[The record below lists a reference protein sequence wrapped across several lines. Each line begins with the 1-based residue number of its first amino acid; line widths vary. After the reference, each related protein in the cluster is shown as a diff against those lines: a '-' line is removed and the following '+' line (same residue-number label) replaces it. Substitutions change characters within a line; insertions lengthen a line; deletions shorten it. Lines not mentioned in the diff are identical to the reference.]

1 MLEGL
6 NPQQHRAV
14 VDTEGPMLLIAGAG
28 SGKTRVLTTRIAHL
42 IVDKGV
48 HPGNI
53 LAFTFTNKAAREMRE
68 RVERLVPGASDAWIG
83 TFHATGVRILRR
95 EAERLGYPRQFSIY
109 DAEDSRAVVK
119 SVLKALNADPK
130 QFSPREVL
138 SAISRY
144 KNASVDPSEAREQA
158 LSWREERIAD
168 FYQDYQ
174 RSLRDN
180 QAMDFDD
187 LIVKTVELLESFP
200 EVQER
205 YARRFQY
212 VLVDEFQDTNPLQ
225 LILIKALSAH
235 WRNVFA
241 VGDDDQAIYSW
252 RGATVENMLNF
263 EDYFPGARVLRLE
276 RNYRS
281 TGFILQAANE
291 VIGHNRRRRGKKLWT
306 EAEQGEP
313 LELLWVDDEE
323 GEALAVRERIEELVA
338 DGEFRRRDCVVL
350 YRTNAQSRAL
360 EDGLRRGGLPYQII
374 GGTRFYERREVRDL
388 LAYLKLVVNPA
399 DQVSLERVINVP
411 RRGIGKTSLQRLL
424 DAAAAAGLSTLEMCW
439 QRPTEVERACGR
451 AAARRILLFAGM
463 IAELAALSEKENAAR
478 VLEKVMETSAYLDWL
493 YKDDPSSA
501 QEREENVH
509 ELLNAAEAF
518 VAESDEGRLFDFL
531 ESVALLADVDR
542 MEADGDMV
550 TLMTMH
556 NAKGL
561 EFPVVFVAGCEEN
574 LLPHAN
580 SLHEDDKLEEERRL
594 FYVALTRAQRRVF
607 LSCASMRRRFGG
619 AELALPSRFL
629 AELPADVVVERGE
642 RRPAVVQPAWG
653 GRGLWEEE
661 SPRRRPGRP
670 ASSPGARSAG
680 PARGKRSGSP
690 ARGEESGAG
699 HLYGVETF
707 LRSKARKKAEGH
719 GFDEHELNQEEA
731 RFHVGQRVRHATLG
745 EGVIEAVEGFGELTR
760 LTIRFG
766 EAGRKRI
773 LARYARLE
781 AVEGDSDLPF

>member
-6 NPQQHRAV
+6 NPQQREAV

-42 IVDKGV
+42 IVEKSV
-48 HPGNI
+48 PPGNI

-68 RVERLVPGASDAWIG
+68 RVQRLVPSGEGSWIG

-95 EAERLGYPRQFSIY
+95 EAELLGYPREFSIY
-109 DAEDSRAVVK
+109 DAEDSRAVIK
-119 SVLKALNADPK
+119 SVLKSRRADTK
-130 QFSPREVL
+130 QFTPRGVL

-144 KNASVDPSEAREQA
+144 KNSSVSPEQAREEA
-158 LSWREERIAD
+158 LSWREESIAD
-168 FYQDYQ
+168 YYEDYQ
-174 RSLRDN
+174 RILRAN

-187 LIVKTVELLESFP
+187 LIGKTVELMESFP
-200 EVQER
+200 EVQRR

-235 WRNVFA
+235 WGNLFA

-281 TGFILQAANE
+281 TGRILRAANA
-291 VIGHNRRRRGKKLWT
+291 VIAHNRRRRGKNLWT
-306 EAEQGEP
+306 EAGEGDA
-313 LELLWVDDEE
+313 LELWWVDDEE
-323 GEALAVRERIEELVA
+323 AEGLAVRQRIEELVA
-338 DGEFRRRDCVVL
+338 EEGFRRRDCVVL

-360 EDGLRRGGLPYQII
+360 EDALRYGKLPYQIV

-399 DQVSLERVINVP
+399 DQVGFLRVINVP
-411 RRGIGKTSLQRLL
+411 RRGIGKASLQRLL
-424 DAAAAAGLSTLEMCW
+424 DLSGRTGRSPLQLCEE
-439 QRPTEVERACGR
+439 RPAEVSQACGN
-451 AAARRILLFAGM
+451 AAARRILGFARM
-463 IAELAALSEKENAAR
+463 IHELREASSTRDAAWVLQR
-478 VLEKVMETSAYLDWL
+478 VIERSAYVDWL
-493 YKDDPSSA
+493 YKADPENA
-501 QEREENVH
+501 ERREENVL
-509 ELLNAAEAF
+509 ELVNAAEAF

-542 MEADGDMV
+542 MDADGDMV

-594 FYVALTRAQRRVF
+594 FYVALTRAKQRVF
-607 LSCASMRRRFGG
+607 LSCASSRRRFGG
-619 AELALPSRFL
+619 ADSSLPSRFL
-629 AELPADVVVERGE
+629 GELPQDLVVEKGE
-642 RRPAVVQPAWG
+642 RQVPPVEPAWG
-653 GRGLWEEE
+653 RSSLWGEQA
-661 SPRRRPGRP
+661 PRRRRAASRPPGEP
-670 ASSPGARSAG
+670 EALVSKGDDTGDKEGAG
-680 PARGKRSGSP
+680 PAS
-690 ARGEESGAG
+690 E
-699 HLYGVETF
+699 YGVEVF
-707 LRSKARKKAEGH
+707 LRSGAKKKARTH
-719 GFDEHELNQEEA
+719 GFEDHELNQEEA
-731 RFHVGQRVRHATLG
+731 RFRVGQRVRHVSLG
-745 EGVIEAVEGFGELTR
+745 EGIIEAVEGMGELTR

-766 EAGRKRI
+766 DAGKKRM

-781 AVEGDSDLPF
+781 ALTDDDLPF